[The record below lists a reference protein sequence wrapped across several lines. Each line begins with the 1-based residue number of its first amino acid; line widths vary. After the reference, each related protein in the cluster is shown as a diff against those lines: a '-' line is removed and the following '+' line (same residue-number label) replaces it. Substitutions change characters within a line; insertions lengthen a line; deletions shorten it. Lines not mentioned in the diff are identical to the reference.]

1 MLSKTVLLCGACSTS
16 AAFVQPPPMQ
26 QFAANAPAS
35 TAAAASPLFGAR
47 SSRTAFATM
56 QATAELSD
64 AEKRAQEAMKAADAA
79 DSGSTDGAGF
89 TNINT
94 AGPATYPLAGVVGQ
108 EAIKTALLLCGVNP
122 KIGGVVISG
131 SRGTAKS
138 VMARAVH
145 KLLPPI
151 ERIKGSEFN
160 IDPASPKELDSF
172 LANEL
177 ATSGKTVADLETE
190 VIPTPFVQ
198 VRAPPRARAAFAP
211 HSHRNTRSLTN
222 AMHRRVHLLWNCPC
236 TGPYGTHPRCA
247 RVPMQVPLDVL
258 EDRLLGAVDVQKS
271 VTTGV
276 TVFEPGLLAKAHRG
290 VL

>member
-198 VRAPPRARAAFAP
+198 VRAPPRARTRTATRAP
-211 HSHRNTRSLTN
+211 SRMPCIEECIFFGIVRARALMGLTRG
-222 AMHRRVHLLWNCPC
+222 VHVCPC
-236 TGPYGTHPRCA
+236 RSPSMCSRTAY
-247 RVPMQVPLDVL
+247 
-258 EDRLLGAVDVQKS
+258 S
-271 VTTGV
+271 VRSTC
-276 TVFEPGLLAKAHRG
+276 RSR
-290 VL
+290 